1 MKCASLSI
9 YRYPRSDFVLLKV
22 PKMCNKKPTHKQ
34 PYGMCLIIVLS
45 EVLGCNGI
53 TEASM
58 YFTFLNAV
66 SCEYAHPISSCKGA
80 TTVE

>member
-1 MKCASLSI
+1 MKCASLSM
-9 YRYPRSDFVLLKV
+9 YKYPRSDFVLLKV
-22 PKMCNKKPTHKQ
+22 PKMCNKPTHKQ
-34 PYGMCLIIVLS
+34 PDGMRLIIVLS

-66 SCEYAHPISSCKGA
+66 SCESAHPISSCKGA
-80 TTVE
+80 TTEE